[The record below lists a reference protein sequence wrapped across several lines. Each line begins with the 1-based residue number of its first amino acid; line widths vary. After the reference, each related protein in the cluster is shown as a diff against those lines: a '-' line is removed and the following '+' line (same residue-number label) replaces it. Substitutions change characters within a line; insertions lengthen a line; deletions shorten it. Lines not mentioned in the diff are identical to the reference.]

1 MARNTAP
8 RPTPTIAPDALIS
21 ADAFI
26 APHLAAFRAEKG
38 GEIAALRPIADV
50 DLEQLELDATAA
62 REAERELRFAPD
74 RPLHSNG
81 PRDDLVEAS
90 RRTSLAADR
99 LTKAREEMRRASS
112 RIAVLEAEI
121 GADAAVQALR
131 SEYEVAARNYG
142 AVLARTAEIEAA
154 LPALRVKRTELAEQ
168 RVEAERAERDRIVS
182 ADVSLAEILGE
193 PTAAARSASSL
204 STIERAIADHDA
216 CIRRAEEALEA
227 IAHRADELR
236 TTLRELADQYRRARA
251 RTIELRWAALMR
263 AADALPLE
271 YAAACRIRG
280 EKPTGPTVDDIAVAR
295 TMARIDGE
303 LAPIPSTR
311 STPESE
317 APDDGVDYDA
327 ESVDAPQVANA

>member
-1 MARNTAP
+1 
-8 RPTPTIAPDALIS
+8 
-21 ADAFI
+21 
-26 APHLAAFRAEKG
+26 
-38 GEIAALRPIADV
+38 
-50 DLEQLELDATAA
+50 
-62 REAERELRFAPD
+62 
-74 RPLHSNG
+74 
-81 PRDDLVEAS
+81 
-90 RRTSLAADR
+90 
-99 LTKAREEMRRASS
+99 MRRASS

-131 SEYEVAARNYG
+131 SEYEVASRNYS
-142 AVLARTAEIEAA
+142 ATSARTAEIEAA
-154 LPALRVKRTELAEQ
+154 LPALRVKRTELAER

-204 STIERAIADHDA
+204 STIERSIADHDA

-303 LAPIPSTR
+303 LAPIRSTR
-311 STPESE
+311 STPELE
-317 APDDGVDYDA
+317 APEDNLDDDTEPG
-327 ESVDAPQVANA
+327 EAPRAATA

>member
-1 MARNTAP
+1 MARTPAA

-26 APHLAAFRAEKG
+26 APHLVALLAEKEQ
-38 GEIAALRPIADV
+38 EIATLRPAADMDV
-50 DLEQLELDATAA
+50 EQLELDASAA

-74 RPLHSNG
+74 RPLHSSR
-81 PRDDLVEAS
+81 PRDDLIEAS
-90 RRTSLAADR
+90 ARTNIAADR
-99 LTKAREEMRRASS
+99 LTKAREEKRRASS

-121 GADAAVQALR
+121 GAEAAVQALR
-131 SEYEVAARNYG
+131 SEHEVTSRNYS
-142 AVLARTAEIEAA
+142 ATSARTAEIEAA
-154 LPALRVKRTELAEQ
+154 LPALRAKRTELAEQ

-204 STIERAIADHDA
+204 SSIERAIADTDA
-216 CIRRAEEALEA
+216 RIRRAEEALEA
-227 IAHRADELR
+227 IAHRAEELR
-236 TTLRELADQYRRARA
+236 ASLRELADQYRHARA

-280 EKPTGPTVDDIAVAR
+280 ETPIVPTANDIAIAR
-295 TMARIDGE
+295 MMAWIDGE